1 MENRIVKV
9 ILEDNRSIE
18 YKEKSIDFFRRNGSS
33 ENLAKSQ
40 FHNQH
45 KKWEKDLI
53 SYFSISIEE
62 FAKDEYDLIDSDK
75 KKDIDDFDDDD
86 ILSEAEY
93 RGIIPVG
100 TELQNGNILNEDFV
114 ERFVTIV
121 NRGNTTEI
129 ENALS
134 YLEFKFKI

>member
-1 MENRIVKV
+1 M
-9 ILEDNRSIE
+9 
-18 YKEKSIDFFRRNGSS
+18 
-33 ENLAKSQ
+33 
-40 FHNQH
+40 
-45 KKWEKDLI
+45 
-53 SYFSISIEE
+53 
-62 FAKDEYDLIDSDK
+62 IDSDK